1 MPALTRWFE
10 QLTRRRWTPQQLEQ
24 HMGAVESAALAYAAD
39 PALRE
44 RSASGGAVTAL
55 LLHLLES
62 GAVDGALVNEAYVE
76 SGVVKNRF
84 VIAQDR
90 ESLLRAQGSKYM
102 AVRFSA
108 GAVPLLRSFQGR
120 LAVVALPCDA
130 ALLRGLCAKDASL
143 AQTVACLITLFCGH
157 NSEPVVINQWVEK
170 ITKKVGEPLISFQAK
185 NGAWRGQ
192 FELGFSQHESLV
204 LPSNQFKVYQN
215 LFFFSERKC
224 LNCHD
229 HFGYAGDLSAGD
241 LWLSEME
248 QEAIKRTALLARTPT
263 GSALLR
269 DAAASGRLVSES
281 ISTEQVFQGQVR
293 GARFHYNTSARHR
306 AGLLLGIK
314 IPDDVHARVRWS
326 EWLTGFIALFNY
338 RLSTAKYGR
347 KLIFAVPKVIWK
359 VYLYL
364 FKALESL

>member
-24 HMGAVESAALAYAAD
+24 HMGAVKSAALAYAAD

-108 GAVPLLRSFQGR
+108 GAVPLLRGFQGR

-130 ALLRGLCAKDASL
+130 ALLRGLCAKDAAL

-157 NSEPVVINQWVEK
+157 NSQPELTQQVLRRVLKESG
-170 ITKKVGEPLISFQAK
+170 TELTGFQYRS
-185 NGAWRGQ
+185 GRWRGEMSLQ
-192 FELGFSQHESLV
+192 LADGSETKLPFGRFST
-204 LPSNQFKVYQN
+204 YQN

-326 EWLTGFIALFNY
+326 EWLAAFIALFNY